1 VPKYKVIR
9 VKPQM
14 LMKRQDDSK
23 FHDIP
28 VEPDGRKWH
37 YLGVDWDDRIGADW
51 PNRSPSYDHKADFQE
66 VDAGILKAALKAA
79 DRLYT
84 KMITTEIAYDIVFER
99 GLPLP
104 TNKNYADPRVL
115 ELAKRMQAARCEI
128 AECDAELVKL
138 YKEEEAKHEQ
148 AQRTQSLGRPATNAS
163 DEAAG

>member
-1 VPKYKVIR
+1 
-9 VKPQM
+9 
-14 LMKRQDDSK
+14 
-23 FHDIP
+23 
-28 VEPDGRKWH
+28 
-37 YLGVDWDDRIGADW
+37 
-51 PNRSPSYDHKADFQE
+51 
-66 VDAGILKAALKAA
+66 
-79 DRLYT
+79 
-84 KMITTEIAYDIVFER
+84 MISTIIAHDIVFDR

-128 AECDAELVKL
+128 AECDAELIKL